1 MWLNDNDYFQLA
13 LAKFN
18 GGAGWWNWKKLDD
31 AVNKIPNDQRMTYEN
46 IIIIKDGAV
55 LPSKADVETKQNEIK
70 EYYETTRPA
79 TKTSAKNKL
88 KTGEKLT
95 DDEVE
100 ALFG

>member
-1 MWLNDNDYFQLA
+1 M
-13 LAKFN
+13 
-18 GGAGWWNWKKLDD
+18 
-31 AVNKIPNDQRMTYEN
+31 
-46 IIIIKDGAV
+46 
-55 LPSKADVETKQNEIK
+55 ETKQNEIK